1 MPVSHRVILRWD
13 NKIRFLKIDKKIMNT
28 EKTHYSQPVIT
39 GVDLDNEISL
49 QLESTPPEGPN
60 ETRNL
65 QENYNNAVFTEVV
78 T

>member
-1 MPVSHRVILRWD
+1 
-13 NKIRFLKIDKKIMNT
+13 MNT
-28 EKTHYSQPVIT
+28 EKIHYSQPVIT